1 MAPGRDLPSWI
12 ESERWDIIAKAP
24 DVSDPS
30 TIRAMLQRLL
40 VDRFKMSFRWE
51 TRDLPVYAIVQD
63 KPGRLGPALVRST
76 ADCGTASCGMRSS
89 RSPETGGTISGVS
102 VTIPDLIL
110 RLAARD
116 GDTPLSER

>member
-1 MAPGRDLPSWI
+1 
-12 ESERWDIIAKAP
+12 
-24 DVSDPS
+24 
-30 TIRAMLQRLL
+30 MLQRLL

-51 TRDLPVYAIVQD
+51 MRDLPVYAIVPD